1 MAGVRRKALLL
12 AVLAALVS
20 TPAALPAP
28 AATLTEELMPGVTY
42 TRQVKTIRGEQ
53 VVLHVVTGPRPGGG
67 LYRLVPVLSNGTVT
81 GTETLTR
88 MQKRLAGQATVVGVN
103 GDFFSVDLGYPSGIF
118 MRDGVLH
125 GRPYASRSSL
135 GIGSDGVLRIGR
147 AGFSGTWSVGGARP
161 GTLAYLNRPVPKA
174 GAGLFTPSWGDE
186 TPKAKNALEVILPAF
201 PDAVPGGDLVGQI
214 VEVRQ
219 GGGTPI
225 PAGGAVL
232 QARGSTARRLEAR
245 AQPGLPLTARL
256 LLDPWWADVSDAIGG
271 GPALVLDGRIAFPND
286 EAFSSSQLNP
296 RHPRTAVGQ
305 LADGR
310 IVLVA
315 VDGRRSWSAGLDL
328 RDLARELVRLGAVT
342 AIGFDGGGGTTMAFD
357 GHLLNTPSDG
367 RERGTAT
374 ALMMMYY
381 GVYAPEPSAEVVSPN
396 GDGVA
401 ERQTLAYELVRSS
414 VVNVRL
420 VGLGGKVLWEE
431 RGQKEPGRYRL
442 TLQGDALEEG
452 KWRWIVSAIDTE
464 GNESRAERRFV
475 VNSTLGFLRLSAPAI
490 RVAKK
495 RPATLRISFETAK
508 RARIAVT
515 VEDRFGRLVRTLL
528 SRSGVEAGDL
538 SVTWNGFDGAGRP
551 APAATYTIHVHA
563 TNPTGPADLMGTVKV
578 ERGPR

>member
-1 MAGVRRKALLL
+1 
-12 AVLAALVS
+12 
-20 TPAALPAP
+20 
-28 AATLTEELMPGVTY
+28 
-42 TRQVKTIRGEQ
+42 
-53 VVLHVVTGPRPGGG
+53 
-67 LYRLVPVLSNGTVT
+67 
-81 GTETLTR
+81 
-88 MQKRLAGQATVVGVN
+88 
-103 GDFFSVDLGYPSGIF
+103 
-118 MRDGVLH
+118 
-125 GRPYASRSSL
+125 
-135 GIGSDGVLRIGR
+135 
-147 AGFSGTWSVGGARP
+147 
-161 GTLAYLNRPVPKA
+161 
-174 GAGLFTPSWGDE
+174 
-186 TPKAKNALEVILPAF
+186 
-201 PDAVPGGDLVGQI
+201 
-214 VEVRQ
+214 
-219 GGGTPI
+219 
-225 PAGGAVL
+225 
-232 QARGSTARRLEAR
+232 
-245 AQPGLPLTARL
+245 
-256 LLDPWWADVSDAIGG
+256 
-271 GPALVLDGRIAFPND
+271 
-286 EAFSSSQLNP
+286 
-296 RHPRTAVGQ
+296 
-305 LADGR
+305 
-310 IVLVA
+310 
-315 VDGRRSWSAGLDL
+315 
-328 RDLARELVRLGAVT
+328 
-342 AIGFDGGGGTTMAFD
+342 
-357 GHLLNTPSDG
+357 
-367 RERGTAT
+367 
-374 ALMMMYY
+374 MMMYY